1 MTDMADRPA
10 GVTSADN
17 DERAIRAVL
26 HRYALACDT
35 ADTSMLVNDV
45 FAEDAVIDHGRGP
58 VEGSEAITAMFQ
70 ANFDRFEGT
79 AHFITN
85 VDIDLAGDR
94 AHTSLY
100 IMAWHWLRTTSG
112 QGRLRPADFVLM
124 ARYLEVLERRPA
136 GWRIAKRVM
145 QQLGPGSFAL
155 GELPE
160 WVRGYGGI
168 SS

>member
-1 MTDMADRPA
+1 MADTAHRPA
-10 GVTSADN
+10 GTATAGDN
-17 DERAIRAVL
+17 ERAIRTVL
-26 HRYALACDT
+26 HRYALACDA
-35 ADTSMLVNDV
+35 ADTSMLVNEV

-58 VEGSEAITAMFQ
+58 VEGSEAIIAMFQ
-70 ANFDRFEGT
+70 ANFERFEGT

-85 VDIDLAGDR
+85 VDIDVAGDR
-94 AHTSLY
+94 ADTSLY
-100 IMAWHWLRTTSG
+100 ITAWHWLRTTSG

-124 ARYLEVLERRPA
+124 ARYIEVVERRPA
-136 GWRIAKRVM
+136 GWRIAKRTM
-145 QQLGPGSFAL
+145 QPLGPGSFAL